1 MSGNIYWL
9 ASYPK
14 SGNTWMRILLTNYLR
29 DGDEPADIN
38 NLDGGP
44 IASARLP
51 QSTASFFRRG
61 KANSWQAELSGARRE
76 IDHRSQN
83 NHGTIWL
90 FDRDMLKVTDTSEVP
105 VTLPSSL
112 ICFQLR
118 DDVFALELPEPVNVI
133 TSRPPSTVSALGFPP
148 AWRPTTRDNPL
159 CSATSHQGS
168 AHGTIS
174 FSPCPSR

>member
-1 MSGNIYWL
+1 MCDNNYWL

-14 SGNTWMRILLTNYLR
+14 SGNTWLRILLTNYLR

-61 KANSWQAELSGARRE
+61 KANSWQ
-76 IDHRSQN
+76 
-83 NHGTIWL
+83 

-118 DDVFALELPEPVNVI
+118 DDVFAL
-133 TSRPPSTVSALGFPP
+133 ALH
-148 AWRPTTRDNPL
+148 
-159 CSATSHQGS
+159 SATSHQGS